1 LPSRYFFPKGNKI
14 DLIITPTMS
23 SPELYYSHR
32 QEFEVCTHKPHA
44 EILLPRMGII
54 TKCNSTNETLSEPF
68 VSMCICVCVFF
79 KKEKPFRKHKLKSLL
94 AHKKP
99 SFLRLVESSTLAIQ
113 IIVRKSTT
121 KPTKCSK
128 HTHTHTQYDKATNH
142 Y

>member
-1 LPSRYFFPKGNKI
+1 MPSRYFFPKGNKI
-14 DLIITPTMS
+14 GFIITPTMS

-79 KKEKPFRKHKLKSLL
+79 KKEKPFRKHKLKSL

-99 SFLRLVESSTLAIQ
+99 SLLRLVESSTLAIQ

-121 KPTKCSK
+121 KPTTCSK